1 MAVGV
6 GKARAGAWKLPNRA
20 ALHKPLALVAHA
32 LVLLATGYL
41 VVSAVWFFAYGPEP
55 APLAAERVADRDSSQ
70 ELDIDAI
77 AALHLFGKPAA
88 TSAPAIAATEQL
100 QETSLSLVLVGVFAA
115 DDGGLSSALI
125 ARSGRP
131 AKRYQVGDRLPGNAK
146 LAEVY
151 WDRVVITRG
160 GARELVR
167 FPKVQEIVQ
176 AVEPEMPPPADSGP
190 LPDRPPAVEAA
201 PEPAPG
207 DEDEEAAL
215 IGYVDQLP
223 ADPQQALQEIGLAPA
238 DGAGDSGYV
247 VGALADRPELSHT
260 GLQRGDRILSVNGR
274 PLGDPAKDRLEV
286 ADIVAAG
293 PARLEIQRG
302 DRQFVVTVALNAF
315 N

>member
-1 MAVGV
+1 MAIGL
-6 GKARAGAWKLPNRA
+6 GKPRAGAWRLPSRA

-32 LVLLATGYL
+32 LILLATGYL

-55 APLAAERVADRDSSQ
+55 APLAAERVAARDDSQ
-70 ELDIDAI
+70 ALDIDAI

-167 FPKVQEIVQ
+167 FPKVQAIVQ
-176 AVEPEMPPPADSGP
+176 AVEPETPPPADSGP
-190 LPDRPPAVEAA
+190 LPDRPPALEAA
-201 PEPAPG
+201 PESASG
-207 DEDEEAAL
+207 DEDERAAL

-238 DGAGDSGYV
+238 DGAADGGYV

-274 PLGDPAKDRLEV
+274 PLGDPEKDRLQV

-293 PARLEIQRG
+293 PARLEVQRG

>member
-1 MAVGV
+1 M
-6 GKARAGAWKLPNRA
+6 PNRA

-32 LVLLATGYL
+32 LILLATGYL

-55 APLAAERVADRDSSQ
+55 APLAAERVAARDDSQ
-70 ELDIDAI
+70 ALDIDAI

-115 DDGGLSSALI
+115 DDDGLSSALI

-167 FPKVQEIVQ
+167 FPKVQAIVQ
-176 AVEPEMPPPADSGP
+176 AVEPEPPPADSGP
-190 LPDRPPAVEAA
+190 LPDRPPALEAA
-201 PEPAPG
+201 PESASG
-207 DEDEEAAL
+207 DEDEDERAAL

-238 DGAGDSGYV
+238 DGAADSGYV

-274 PLGDPAKDRLEV
+274 PLGDPEKDRLQV

-293 PARLEIQRG
+293 PARLEVQRG